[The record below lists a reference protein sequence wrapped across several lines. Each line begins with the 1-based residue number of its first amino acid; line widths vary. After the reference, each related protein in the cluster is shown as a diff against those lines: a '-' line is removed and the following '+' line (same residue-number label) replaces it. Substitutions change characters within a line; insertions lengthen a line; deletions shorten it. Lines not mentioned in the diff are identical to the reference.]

1 MDPLIFYKIQIS
13 INYQEIL
20 LKFVALSIALAR
32 TGTVFPV
39 GREEIR
45 IKKSR
50 KRMGIT
56 SLMY

>member
-32 TGTVFPV
+32 TGTIFPV

>member
-13 INYQEIL
+13 INYQKIL
-20 LKFVALSIALAR
+20 LKFVVLSIALAR
-32 TGTVFPV
+32 TGTIFPV
-39 GREEIR
+39 EREEIR

>member
-1 MDPLIFYKIQIS
+1 
-13 INYQEIL
+13 
-20 LKFVALSIALAR
+20 VLSIALAR
-32 TGTVFPV
+32 TGTIFPV

-50 KRMGIT
+50 KRMSIT

>member
-20 LKFVALSIALAR
+20 LKYVVLSIALAR
-32 TGTVFPV
+32 TGTIFPV